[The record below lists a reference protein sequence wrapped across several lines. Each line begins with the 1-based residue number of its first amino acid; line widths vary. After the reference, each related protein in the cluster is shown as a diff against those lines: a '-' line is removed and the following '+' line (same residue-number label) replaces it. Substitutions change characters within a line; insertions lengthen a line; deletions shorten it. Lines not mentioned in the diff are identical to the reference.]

1 MHEARA
7 DPRREAASRQRQDRH
22 AHPHGVR
29 RCGVGAVWQ
38 IVEEEIGERVAGEM
52 LRFGPLLGEDQALG
66 RDALLCGLLGPEH
79 HGDRRARL

>member
-1 MHEARA
+1 
-7 DPRREAASRQRQDRH
+7 
-22 AHPHGVR
+22 
-29 RCGVGAVWQ
+29 VGAVWQ

-52 LRFGPLLGEDQALG
+52 LRVGPLLGEDQALG